1 MWEFTSITDFLLG
14 PIVLIMIVLFAK
26 MYVSAKIQKH
36 PEYKYF
42 FPGLVAKLIGSLGLW
57 FVYTFYYPGG
67 DTFQYFVSSV
77 DTINLFSVNPYGFFS
92 MWLGPHDLAKTAF
105 FDQYVRAPFYYKD
118 PNTYFVVKMIIP
130 LAILSF
136 KSYIVCS
143 LLLATVSFFGIWSLY
158 KIYIQEYPEIK
169 KELAIAIFFVPS
181 VFFWGSGLLKDTIT
195 LSMVG
200 FYVSSFYKLFIRRN
214 QMFKNLLGLIISSF
228 IILSIKPY
236 ILIGLVP
243 GSLFWIINRV
253 LSSIKGEVLRFFSAP
268 VLIFLISV
276 FGYALLVSISG
287 TLGSYSVDR
296 VLKRASEV
304 QYDLKQDYYHGSS
317 FDIGTYEANISSML
331 LYAPAAIN
339 AALFR
344 PYIWEANNIVM
355 FISSIEN
362 FITLFF
368 TLRVLM
374 FTRLFLWVKYL
385 MTHHLL
391 TFSIIFSLF
400 FAFSVGISTS
410 NFGSLVRY
418 KIPAI
423 PFFISSLF
431 IIRHLRQKEIQFK
444 KGKEATQF
452 TQPEM
457 NNMIERGV

>member
-1 MWEFTSITDFLLG
+1 MWELVSITDFLLG
-14 PIVLIMIVLFAK
+14 PIVLLMIIIFSK
-26 MYVSAKIQKH
+26 IYVGTKIHNH

-42 FPGLVAKLIGSLGLW
+42 FPGLMAKLIGSLGLW
-57 FVYTFYYPGG
+57 YVYTFYYPGG
-67 DTFQYFVSSV
+67 DTFQYYVSAL
-77 DTINLFSVNPYGFFS
+77 DTINLFPKNPYGFFS
-92 MWLGPHDLAKTAF
+92 MWLGPHDIRKYAF
-105 FDQYVRAPFYYKD
+105 FDEYTTPPFYYKD

-143 LLLATVSFFGIWSLY
+143 LLLATISFFGIWSLY

-169 KELAIAIFFVPS
+169 KGLAIAIFFVPS

-200 FYVSSFYKLFIRRN
+200 FYVACFYRLFIR
-214 QMFKNLLGLIISSF
+214 KNRVVGNLIGLCISSF

-236 ILIGLVP
+236 ILFGLVP

-253 LSSIKGEVLRFFSAP
+253 LSGIRGEVLRFFSAP
-268 VLIFLISV
+268 VLILLV
-276 FGYALLVSISG
+276 GMFGYGLLYSLSG
-287 TLGSYSVDR
+287 TLGAYSVDT

-304 QYDLKQDYYHGSS
+304 QRDLKQDYYKGNS
-317 FDIGTYEANISSML
+317 FDIGDYEANISSML

-344 PYIWEANNIVM
+344 PYIWEANNLVM
-355 FISSIEN
+355 FLSSIEN
-362 FITLFF
+362 FIMLIF
-368 TLRVLM
+368 TIRVLLM
-374 FTRLFLWVKYL
+374 TRIFFWVKYL

-400 FAFSVGISTS
+400 FAVSVGISAS

-431 IIRHLRQKEIQFK
+431 IIKHLWQKEKQA
-444 KGKEATQF
+444 KENPVIPVVENLPGEEIKA
-452 TQPEM
+452 
-457 NNMIERGV
+457 IA